1 MAGCLK
7 RTLLGLRSA
16 NQGEECSFS
25 RLPLPAPASF
35 SGRPSTSTSSNIQL
49 GCPAGP
55 NWRCGSLGQATSV
68 QRVMQGSLAVLGC
81 SIGLVAAWVLR
92 DGLTAV
98 AALLLGLVVPFT
110 LSVIFPTNKQLLN
123 PTLSPNSALAGTL
136 LARWNRLRAV
146 RSLLSGLAFALL
158 ASGL

>member
-49 GCPAGP
+49 GCP
-55 NWRCGSLGQATSV
+55 
-68 QRVMQGSLAVLGC
+68 
-81 SIGLVAAWVLR
+81 IGLVAAWVLR